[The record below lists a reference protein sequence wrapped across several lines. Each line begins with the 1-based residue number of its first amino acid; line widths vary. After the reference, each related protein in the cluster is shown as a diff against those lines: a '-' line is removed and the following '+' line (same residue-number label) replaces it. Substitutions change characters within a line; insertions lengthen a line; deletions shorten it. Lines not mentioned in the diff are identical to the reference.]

1 MRLLRVT
8 SRAAALVITAG
19 ALYLIWS
26 VGTILLLPFR
36 EKKRRWRIFTI
47 RNWGKLTAR
56 IVGVSLRVNGEPPEP
71 PFFLVSNHLSYIDV
85 VAYAAS
91 LGSLFVAKREIASW
105 PFVGWVAR
113 SVGTIFIDRSSY
125 QDLPRV
131 IGMINRNIDEGF
143 GIVLFA
149 EGTSTRGDKVLPFN
163 PALLEP
169 AAKGNYP
176 VSYAS
181 ISYRTPAAEMP
192 AQTAVCWWEDL
203 SFLAHA
209 WRLLGLRGFDAVLT
223 FGSHAIQADDRK
235 TLARSLWVA
244 VNDQFIPVVEPSSVD
259 Q

>member
-1 MRLLRVT
+1 MRLFRVT

-19 ALYLIWS
+19 VIYLIWS

-36 EKKRRWRIFTI
+36 EKNRRWRIFAI

-56 IVGVSLRVNGEPPEP
+56 IVGVSIRVDGEPPEP
-71 PFFLVSNHLSYIDV
+71 PYFLVSNHLSYIDV
-85 VAYAAS
+85 VVYAAS

-105 PFVGWVAR
+105 LFIGWVAR
-113 SVGTIFIDRSSY
+113 TIGTIFIDRRSY
-125 QDLPRV
+125 QDIPRV
-131 IGMINRNIDEGF
+131 LGLINKNLDQGF

-169 AAKGNYP
+169 AARGNYP

-181 ISYRTPAAEMP
+181 ISYRTPADETP
-192 AQTAVCWWEDL
+192 AHIAVCWWDDI
-203 SFLAHA
+203 SFPVHA
-209 WRLLGLRGFDAVLT
+209 GRLLRLRRFDAVLT

-244 VNDQFIPVVEPSSVD
+244 VNEQFIPVVEPSSVD